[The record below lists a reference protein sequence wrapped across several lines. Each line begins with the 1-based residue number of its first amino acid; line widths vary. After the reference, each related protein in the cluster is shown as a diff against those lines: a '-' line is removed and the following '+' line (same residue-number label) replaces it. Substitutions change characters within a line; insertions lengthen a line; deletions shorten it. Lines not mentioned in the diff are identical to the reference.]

1 MMRDMKRF
9 FCLLAAVT
17 VFAVTMLAAD
27 ASGTWTGQMPT
38 RDGDTRDV
46 TFKLKQDGAG
56 LTGTMSAF
64 DNDIPI
70 QEGKADGDK
79 VTFTVTLDFNGNS
92 FKISFNGT
100 VKGDQIEMTRE
111 REGSGNKQ
119 NFTLKRSS

>member
-1 MMRDMKRF
+1 MTRLF
-9 FCLLAAVT
+9 TLLATLTVLAVT
-17 VFAVTMLAAD
+17 ILAAD

-46 TFKLKQDGAG
+46 TFKIKQDGAG

-79 VTFTVTLDFNGNS
+79 VSFNVTLDFNGNS
-92 FKISFNGT
+92 FKIMFNGT

-119 NFTLKRSS
+119 NFTVKRST